1 MTLIRLTSIHDIA
14 LRPVAIQQHFF
25 VPCHIYKILRSLIHT
40 DERCYGLIG
49 VNACS
54 FTSRSFLIYI
64 LFFTKKNTNES
75 KKTRL
80 RRILPRSSC
89 DSCKQRHGLI
99 DQIFYYDAFQG
110 LNSQLVSFLPNS
122 RISTFDR
129 YNYLHASLPLLFFN
143 FNP

>member
-64 LFFTKKNTNES
+64 LFFTKKTQMNQ
-75 KKTRL
+75 KK
-80 RRILPRSSC
+80 
-89 DSCKQRHGLI
+89 
-99 DQIFYYDAFQG
+99 QG
-110 LNSQLVSFLPNS
+110 YAGFCLVRAAILVSKDMAL
-122 RISTFDR
+122 
-129 YNYLHASLPLLFFN
+129 
-143 FNP
+143 